1 MVKYYYRYRVSNVLL
16 DSRGIYRGNDGKYI
30 ITDTGYHIYC
40 WTPEEFTEE
49 MMVKYYY
56 RSHILLDSRGIYRG
70 NDGKYII
77 TDTGY
82 PIYCWTPEEFTEEMM
97 VNISLQIQGIT
108 YTAGLRGN
116 DGKYIITD
124 TGYPIY
130 CWTPEE
136 FTEEMM
142 VKYYYR
148 YRISHILLDS
158 RGIYRGNDGNILL
171 QIQGIPYTA
180 GLPRNLPR
188 K

>member
-1 MVKYYYRYRVSNVLL
+1 MVKYYYRYRV
-16 DSRGIYRGNDGKYI
+16 
-30 ITDTGYHIYC
+30 
-40 WTPEEFTEE
+40 
-49 MMVKYYY
+49 
-56 RSHILLDSRGIYRG
+56 SHILLDSRGIYRG
-70 NDGKYII
+70 IVGKYII

-97 VNISLQIQGIT
+97 VNIIT
-108 YTAGLRGN
+108 DTGYPIYCWTPEEFTEEMMVN
-116 DGKYIITD
+116 IITD

-142 VKYYYR
+142 V
-148 YRISHILLDS
+148 
-158 RGIYRGNDGNILL
+158 NILL